1 MDRPSS
7 RGAYSTREVASL
19 LGLSPE
25 QIRSCVRAGFVSPQ
39 AGPRGELL
47 FSFQDL
53 VLLRTAKAL
62 LAARIPRRRIR
73 IALENLH
80 SQLPQGQP
88 LTAVRISA
96 QGHHVVARD
105 GGDAWHPES
114 GQTLLD
120 FEVADLARE
129 AAALEPCRFA
139 PQASL
144 GSAPPLRPT
153 HPRPPSPPSP
163 PRSFGGGTTPSPRTP
178 SRHSAPPGFG
188 NQRHAGRAAPE
199 GGEMGALGLDAADAH
214 AGTSDAADARAPDAD
229 DMEAADAADADRA
242 DADAADADAADA
254 DAAADWY
261 ENGVDLEAE
270 DPAGAMAAYRRALE
284 LDPDLADAHLNLGRL
299 LHEAG
304 NLAAAE
310 RHYRQALAVDPD
322 DALAAYNLGVA
333 LQDQHRPREAVAA
346 YKQALALD
354 SAFADAHFN
363 LSGVYEQLGDKA
375 AAFRHLRTY
384 RSLTENSGPAG

>member
-1 MDRPSS
+1 MDRPSPH
-7 RGAYSTREVASL
+7 GAYSTREVASL
-19 LGLSPE
+19 LGLSPA
-25 QIRSCVRAGFVSPQ
+25 QIRSCVRAGFVAPQ

-53 VLLRTAKAL
+53 ILLRTAKAL
-62 LAARIPRRRIR
+62 IAARIPRRRIR

-129 AAALEPCRFA
+129 AAALEPRRLA

-144 GSAPPLRPT
+144 PSRLPAPGTRPPAEGYPP
-153 HPRPPSPPSP
+153 PRPRP
-163 PRSFGGGTTPSPRTP
+163 FGGATLSPRTP
-178 SRHSAPPGFG
+178 FRSPSQSAPPGPG
-188 NQRHAGRAAPE
+188 SRRGSGAAAPGSAE
-199 GGEMGALGLDAADAH
+199 TGAHGFDTADARDAAADRSTGDARTATGDDADAH
-214 AGTSDAADARAPDAD
+214 
-229 DMEAADAADADRA
+229 
-242 DADAADADAADA
+242 DADAAAAAAGAEA

-261 ENGVDLEAE
+261 EHGVDLEAE
-270 DPAGAMAAYRRALE
+270 DPGGAMTAYRRALE
-284 LDPDLADAHLNLGRL
+284 IYPDLVDAHLNLGRL

-310 RHYRQALAVDPD
+310 SHYRQALAVEPD

-333 LQDQHRPREAVAA
+333 LQDQHRRREAVAA
-346 YKQALALD
+346 YEHAIAID
-354 SAFADAHFN
+354 PAFADAHFN
-363 LSGVYEQLGDKA
+363 LSGVYEQLGDKT

-384 RSLTENSGPAG
+384 RSLTGNGGPAGAG